1 MDDKQEHKPALEPQ
15 GIGSLF
21 MFFNEVGIINQLASS
36 LFQKRLADG
45 LTVAQFSVLNHLTR
59 VTDGQTPMALASAF
73 QVPKTSMTHTLS
85 GLEKRGLVESRP
97 NEGDGRS
104 KHIFITTAGKQFR
117 EQAIA
122 AMSNDLG
129 RLAER
134 LDTHAMLDAIPMLAK
149 VRSVL
154 DEDRN

>member
-1 MDDKQEHKPALEPQ
+1 MGAASCVSGHDSLSRDSYQLSIFNYQLDFNAPLHRHNLTHGVIAMGRQLPQ
-15 GIGSLF
+15 RQAAIVL
-21 MFFNEVGIINQLASS
+21 LR
-36 LFQKRLADG
+36 RL
-45 LTVAQFSVLNHLTR
+45 
-59 VTDGQTPMALASAF
+59 
-73 QVPKTSMTHTLS
+73 
-85 GLEKRGLVESRP
+85 
-97 NEGDGRS
+97 GRS